1 MGAIAL
7 NIVVSTALKI
17 LHICA
22 LEDFIRYNEM
32 FLFRNIYLI

>member
-7 NIVVSTALKI
+7 NLDVSTALKI

-22 LEDFIRYNEM
+22 LEDFICYNEI
-32 FLFRNIYLI
+32 LSISLS